1 MVKKAGAEM
10 AEIMTEKRKRPELV
24 ITSAILLDKE
34 TAQKSPENVMP
45 TIPGAFIRT
54 KKING
59 RHYYSLVK
67 SYRQGEEIY
76 QVQLRYYGLRPPR
89 RRSNGQ

>member
-1 MVKKAGAEM
+1 M

-24 ITSAILLDKE
+24 ITSVILHDKE
-34 TAQKSPENVMP
+34 IAQKAPENVMP
-45 TIPGAFIRT
+45 TIQGAFIRT

-76 QVQLRYYGLRPPR
+76 QVQLRYYGIKLPR
-89 RRSNGQ
+89 RQAGVK